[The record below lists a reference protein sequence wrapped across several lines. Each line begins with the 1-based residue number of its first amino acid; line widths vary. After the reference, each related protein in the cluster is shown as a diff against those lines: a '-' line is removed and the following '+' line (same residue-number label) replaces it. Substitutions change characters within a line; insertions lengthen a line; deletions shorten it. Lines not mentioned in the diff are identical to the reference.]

1 MINILDKAWKF
12 SIDCIGLFS
21 PIKPSPF
28 FSFHIKKKMTRSI
41 KLRKLKVVPYSLN
54 PLQY

>member
-28 FSFHIKKKMTRSI
+28 FISHKKKEDDQVH
-41 KLRKLKVVPYSLN
+41 KA
-54 PLQY
+54 